1 MSRVPYASA
10 VGSMMYNMVCT
21 RPNIS
26 QAVSVVS
33 KYIVDPDKEHWKAMK
48 CIFRYLRGTANVDLV
63 YDKASTSSRSVEF
76 VNSDYTRDLD
86 KRRSTSVKF

>member
-1 MSRVPYASA
+1 MSRVPYA

-33 KYIVDPDKEHWKAMK
+33 KYMVDPDKEHWKAMK
-48 CIFRYLRGTANVDLV
+48 RIFRYLRGTANVDLV
-63 YDKASTSSRSVEF
+63 YDKASTGSRSVEF
-76 VNSDYTRDLD
+76 VNSDYTGDLD
-86 KRRSTSVKF
+86 KRRSSSVKF

>member
-33 KYIVDPDKEHWKAMK
+33 KYMVDPDKERWKAVK
-48 CIFRYLRGTANVDLV
+48 CIFRYLRGSANVDLV
-63 YDKASTSSRSVEF
+63 YDKASTGSRSVEF
-76 VNSDYTRDLD
+76 VNSDYTGDLD
-86 KRRSTSVKF
+86 KRRSSSIKF